1 MKTAPFI
8 KPKFNGTQMVM
19 LDVVIALMPLVII
32 ACFAYGKL
40 VIMQFITAIMAAFVS
55 EFIFS
60 SLLLKK
66 YNTLFDGSALV
77 TALLL
82 VLTLSPLVPLHIVAF
97 GAVGA
102 ILFGKI
108 LWGGLGKNTFNPA
121 LVGREFMSVF
131 FSSIMTSSDLWK
143 TKGLVKT
150 TPEQLFLTSDHSVL
164 SEHLNS
170 IVYKTSG
177 AVGEYSILFIVLG
190 GFYLLMRSRISWH
203 IPFALLAVF
212 TLLLWLPGGAQLHYS
227 AAGILLGTI
236 FMATDMPSSPA
247 TPNGKLYYGMMTGLV
262 IYILIKGGVKFEYM
276 SYSILLLNAFSHQI
290 SILFRPSAWG
300 DPTDWKQRVEPVFN
314 LTVKILLAAFAMLSL
329 YYYGLIHYVVF
340 VYILYLITKFNFSF
354 TKKIN
359 NAI

>member
-19 LDVVIALMPLVII
+19 LDVVLALLPLVII
-32 ACFAYGKL
+32 GCLAYGRL
-40 VIMQFITAIMAAFVS
+40 VMMQFITAITAALIT
-55 EFIFS
+55 EFLFS
-60 SLLLKK
+60 VFLLKK
-66 YNTLFDGSALV
+66 YNTILDGSALV
-77 TALLL
+77 SALLL
-82 VLTLSPLVPLHIVAF
+82 VLTLSPLVPLHVVAF
-97 GAVGA
+97 GAAAA

-131 FSSIMTSSDLWK
+131 FSSVMISSDIWK
-143 TKGLVKT
+143 TKEFVKT
-150 TPEQLFLTSDHSVL
+150 TTDQLFPAMNHSVL
-164 SEHLNS
+164 SEYLSS

-190 GFYLLMRSRISWH
+190 GFYLLIRSRISWH

-212 TLLLWLPGGAQLHYS
+212 TLLLWLPVGAHLHYS

-236 FMATDMPSSPA
+236 FMATDMPSSPV
-247 TPNGKLYYGMMTGLV
+247 TPNGKLYYGMMTGL
-262 IYILIKGGVKFEYM
+262 IIFILIKGGVQFEYM

-300 DPTDWKQRVEPVFN
+300 DPTDWKQKIEPVFN
-314 LTVKILLAAFAMLSL
+314 LTIKISGAAFAVLSL
-329 YYYGLIHYVVF
+329 SYYGLIPYAVF
-340 VYILYLITKFNFSF
+340 LYLLYLITKFNFSF
-354 TKKIN
+354 SKKIN

>member
-1 MKTAPFI
+1 MKRAPFI

-19 LDVVIALMPLVII
+19 LDVVLALLPLVIT
-32 ACFAYGKL
+32 ACLAYGKL
-40 VIMQFITAIMAAFVS
+40 VLMQFITALTAAFVA

-60 SLLLKK
+60 GFLLKK
-66 YNTLFDGSALV
+66 YNTLLDGSALV

-108 LWGGLGKNTFNPA
+108 LWGGVGKNTFNPA

-131 FSSIMTSSDLWK
+131 FSSIITSPEIWK
-143 TKGLVKT
+143 TSGFVKT
-150 TPEQLFLTSDHSVL
+150 MSRQLFLISDNSFL
-164 SEHLNS
+164 SEYLNT

-190 GFYLLMRSRISWH
+190 GLYLLLRNRISWH

-212 TLLLWLPGGAQLHYS
+212 TVLLWLPGGAQLHYS
-227 AAGILLGTI
+227 TAGLLLGTI

-247 TPNGKLYYGMMTGLV
+247 TPNGKLYYGAMIGLV
-262 IYILIKGGVKFEYM
+262 IYILIKGGVQFEYM

-290 SILFRPSAWG
+290 SILFRPSVWG
-300 DPTDWKQRVEPVFN
+300 QPTDWKQKIEPVFN
-314 LTVKILLAAFAMLSL
+314 LTLKILGAVFALLSL
-329 YYYGLIHYVVF
+329 YYYGLIQYVIF
-340 VYILYLITKFNFSF
+340 GYILYLITKFNFSF
-354 TKKIN
+354 SKKIN